1 MNILATYDASQAGQ
15 LTPFVQPLDTL
26 GKPATDPSI
35 LTGTD
40 AAGSGTSL
48 AWTGDRFGI
57 SWADRRDGNYE
68 IYFALL
74 DPTGKKMA
82 PGDERITIS
91 KGFSI
96 YPSLVWTG
104 QQFVVVWQEEKSSGD
119 FKLQGQRLDLD
130 GRLIGDIATLTTG
143 SADEQGPT
151 LASGKT
157 ELGLVWVHRTT
168 TSQSISFQP
177 FNFDLTGI
185 TASPQPVTLTKPAMT
200 AAAPLVAYDKKND
213 RYVASF
219 YDAAPTGRTVYGA
232 VVAKDATVVVPAT
245 NIAQSTAQSRD
256 PSLLALGDR
265 VLFVYADNRDGNQGY
280 ELYAHTLSADLSLDI
295 SRRPASRT
303 RPATASRRSSRSRPT
318 APCSSSSATTAAR
331 RRRYSRRACSASCRR
346 ESTGFLANS
355 RAFAR
360 PVEVTVEFPNDN
372 PDALGARGSR
382 SPEPMAVAVAVDND
396 WR

>member
-1 MNILATYDASQAGQ
+1 VKGPVNILATYDASQSGQ
-15 LTPFVQPLDTL
+15 LTPFLQPLDAL
-26 GKPATDPSI
+26 GQPATDPTI

-40 AAGSGTSL
+40 AAGSGQSL
-48 AWTGDRFGI
+48 AWTGDRFGV
-57 SWADRRDGNYE
+57 SWADRRDGNFE

-130 GRLIGDIATLTTG
+130 GRLVGDIATLTTG

-168 TSQSISFQP
+168 TAQSVSFQP

-185 TASPQPVTLTKPAMT
+185 ASAAQPVTLTKPAMS
-200 AAAPLVAYDKKND
+200 AAGPLVAYDKKND
-213 RYVASF
+213 RYIASF
-219 YDAAPTGRTVYGA
+219 YDSAPTGRTVYGA
-232 VVAKDATVVVPAT
+232 VVGKTATIVVPAT
-245 NIAQSTAQSRD
+245 NIAQSPAQSRD
-256 PSLLALGDR
+256 PALLALGDR
-265 VLFVYADNRDGNQGY
+265 VLFVYADNRDANQGY

-295 SRRPASRT
+295 ATPVRVTQATGDSIAPVLSFASDGSVLVLFRDDRGPTPAVFE
-303 RPATASRRSSRSRPT
+303 TALKCVMP
-318 APCSSSSATTAAR
+318 
-331 RRRYSRRACSASCRR
+331 
-346 ESTGFLANS
+346 
-355 RAFAR
+355 
-360 PVEVTVEFPNDN
+360 
-372 PDALGARGSR
+372 
-382 SPEPMAVAVAVDND
+382 
-396 WR
+396 